1 MKNIIVVSVLCLF
14 MCGCSTCGNVNVWRE
29 VTGTSTKGVEA
40 ARVDAMKKILDY
52 DYKTC
57 YEKVEACL
65 KKMPY
70 VSVYYKD
77 KGMIAIYVTNPNTTS
92 VGIFFTE
99 TDSGH
104 TQVDVSSESTPTKE
118 WVANSIFSEKVLPQE
133 KSTINIM

>member
-1 MKNIIVVSVLCLF
+1 MRNIIAVSVMCLF
-14 MCGCSTCGNVNVWRE
+14 VCGCATSCNVWRE
-29 VTGTSTKGVEA
+29 IAGTSIKGVED
-40 ARVDAMKKILDY
+40 ARVDAMKKILNY

-57 YEKVEACL
+57 YEKVEAFL

-92 VGIFFTE
+92 VGIFFAV
-99 TDSGH
+99 TDAGH

-118 WVANSIFSEKVLPQE
+118 WVANSIFSETVLPQE
-133 KSTINIM
+133 KSNIDIM

>member
-1 MKNIIVVSVLCLF
+1 MRNIIVVSVMCLF
-14 MCGCSTCGNVNVWRE
+14 MCGCVTSGNVWRE
-29 VTGTSTKGVEA
+29 IAGTSTKGVEE
-40 ARVDAMKKILDY
+40 ARVNAMKKILDY

-57 YEKVEACL
+57 YEKVEAFL

-77 KGMIAIYVTNPNTTS
+77 KGMIAVYVINPNTTS

-99 TDSGH
+99 IDAGH

-118 WVANSIFSEKVLPQE
+118 WVANSIFSDTILPQE
-133 KSTINIM
+133 KQNIDIM